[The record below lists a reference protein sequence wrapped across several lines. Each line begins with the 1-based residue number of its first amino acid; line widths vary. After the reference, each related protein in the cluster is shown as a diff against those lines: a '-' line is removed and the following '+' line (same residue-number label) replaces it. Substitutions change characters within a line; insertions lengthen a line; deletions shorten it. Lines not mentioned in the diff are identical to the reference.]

1 MRTSLVPLSLVLLA
15 LAGCA
20 TRPAPADRLAQLLDG
35 RSAGEPVKCL
45 QLRDIRSSQVIDGI
59 AIVYTTQNG
68 TLYVNQPKA
77 GAAFLHSDTILVTD
91 THTSQLCDIDT
102 VKLMNPGSR
111 VITGSVG
118 LDLFVPYPKA
128 ASSKR

>member
-1 MRTSLVPLSLVLLA
+1 MRTSLLSLPLVLLA

-20 TRPAPADRLAQLLDG
+20 TRPAPAERLAQLLDG

-111 VITGSVG
+111 MITGSVG
-118 LDLFVPYPKA
+118 LDLFVPYPKPN
-128 ASSKR
+128 SGRH

>member
-1 MRTSLVPLSLVLLA
+1 MRTTLLPLVLLA

-20 TRPAPADRLAQLLDG
+20 TRPAPADRLARLLGG
-35 RSAGEPVKCL
+35 RSPGEPVKCL

-111 VITGSVG
+111 IITGSVG
-118 LDLFVPYPKA
+118 LDLFVPYPKPKSA
-128 ASSKR
+128 RH